1 MEVCF
6 RLPEDNEH
14 AQKFQQLFAALEF
27 SYRDMGIS
35 SYGISDTNLEEVRGL
50 LLFLVI
56 SPFVSLYS
64 GWQGMQYLKAP
75 CMFLCFIFILL

>member
-35 SYGISDTNLEEVRGL
+35 SYGISDTNLEEVREGFAFL
-50 LLFLVI
+50 GHFTRCFSLEWLARDAILEGFLHVFLFYLYLV
-56 SPFVSLYS
+56 
-64 GWQGMQYLKAP
+64 
-75 CMFLCFIFILL
+75 